1 MMASVK
7 SLTYLLTGRRG
18 SFALAV
24 VIFLLSIFVMRSP
37 LDRFSIDLLH
47 LFTPPFSE
55 GDDVVVIAIDE
66 ATLQAVEDPWPWP
79 RQYYGAML
87 NRLNELGVTAVG
99 FDIQFV
105 DEMSHEGDTYFA
117 NAIAH
122 SKRVVLGSD
131 MVERSTEYFTGV
143 IVMEPISQLTEAGAI
158 SGSVGLDPDIDG
170 IVREPPDYSPSFF
183 GQLAGSR
190 AVLTQRNKDFIKYR
204 PLGSSLKKI
213 SALQLLIEG
222 GVRSEDLTGKFAVI
236 GWDTKAVVDAN
247 NGQVDRFRTP
257 LSRFGGGTLAGV
269 EVHATLLRN
278 ALRNDWVSS
287 LPPVA
292 NMALWLLA
300 ISISFL
306 VISVSSI
313 SRVALY
319 FFLLQLGSFGLS
331 LGLWS
336 KGLFF
341 NALVI
346 TPVLMGMVAY
356 AVVNDLFT
364 VGRQKRE
371 LRKAFDQYLSPDM
384 IEKLVEDPEK
394 LKMGGESREM
404 TIMFCDIRGFT
415 SISERFKNEPDKLAD
430 IINRLLT
437 ALTREI
443 LDTGGT
449 VDKYMG
455 DCIMAF
461 WNAPLEQHDH
471 ASRAARTALNM
482 MGALERSNEALIAEG
497 LITAPLRVGIGLG
510 TGYVVVGNMG
520 STQRFDYTV
529 LGDTVNTASR
539 LEGLTKQLG
548 ASILLAQP
556 TIDKLTSD
564 LLSHSIELD
573 LVRLKGQQSAVC
585 VHGLFNTPISKE
597 ERARIA
603 KFLKSYRSG
612 KFLQARA
619 TLEEIRD
626 AAPRFS
632 PYADALSSRLGTQ
645 ITLPQHQWT
654 GVFDLSTK

>member
-1 MMASVK
+1 M
-7 SLTYLLTGRRG
+7 TGRRG

-24 VIFLLSIFVMRSP
+24 VIFLFSIFVIRSP
-37 LDRFSIDLLH
+37 LDRFSVDLLH

-55 GDDVVVIAIDE
+55 VDDVVVIAIDE

-87 NRLNELGVTAVG
+87 NRLNELGVIAVG

-105 DEMSHEGDTYFA
+105 DEMSPEGDTYFA
-117 NAIAH
+117 NAITD

-131 MVERSTEYFTGV
+131 VVERSTEYFTGV

-183 GQLAGSR
+183 GQLAGRS
-190 AVLTQRNKDFIKYR
+190 AVLPQTNKDFIRYR
-204 PLGSSLKKI
+204 PPGSSLKKI

-222 GVRSEDLTGKFAVI
+222 GVRSEDLSGKFAVI

-573 LVRLKGQQSAVC
+573 LVRLKGQESAVS
-585 VHGLFNTPISKE
+585 VHGLFNTPISEE

-612 KFLQARA
+612 KFLQATA

-632 PYADALSSRLGTQ
+632 PYADALTSRLGKQ
-645 ITLPQHQWT
+645 IISPQNHWA